1 VDLPE
6 VSRLA
11 QWDIECAV
19 RDIPFHSHT
28 PISAASEWGS
38 QWRRSKVRLH
48 LRWQFLHP
56 HKFRVGHDLPWR
68 EIAGMRIDVSDLRA
82 ATEFLRALDQVLSA
96 PSIVPSQFND
106 YLRAVK
112 NLPSSGKTGPAKWTV
127 ATIFPY
133 LAQPDRFMFL
143 KPVSGR
149 ARSSSTPTA
158 AAVNP
163 IRRCGN

>member
-1 VDLPE
+1 
-6 VSRLA
+6 LA